1 MERSLKPV
9 PAMAQVLPGFFFVAI
24 VAGIWSYQHLSLIQD
39 KVSGGAAAIAIFVL
53 FLAAWVVGS
62 FFDGLRNVLEDVW
75 DRRAGAAEKEW
86 WKYFLL
92 GPPKKVEQLHE
103 YYYSYYQLDVNFV
116 SSCVGLLAVLWLL
129 LPCPFLANLVFL
141 HPVSIPRTS
150 LFSLA
155 LILAAVVFW
164 RDACA
169 LRMEMEK
176 LVGELMLR
184 TNSEAS
190 RPHDEVYTQLVP
202 SDVHKGG
209 IGLKAIRRI
218 PKGTVLFAG
227 DQTDIDTWVPEEQV
241 SSLSPELQRLYTDFC
256 IYSARKREYGCPKS
270 LNQLTMAWY
279 VNCSKAPNLACDPK
293 TFEFSALRDIEAGE
307 ELTADYATYCDE
319 PPGQDWTCS

>member
-24 VAGIWSYQHLSLIQD
+24 VAGIWSYQHLAFLQE

-53 FLAAWVVGS
+53 FLAAWIVGS

-75 DRRAGAAEKEW
+75 DRGAGAAEKEW

-92 GPPKKVEQLHE
+92 GPPEKVEQLHE

-116 SSCVGLLAVLWLL
+116 SSCVGLIAVLWLMG
-129 LPCPFLANLVFL
+129 CPFLASIVFL
-141 HPVSIPRTS
+141 HPVSLSSAS

-155 LILAAVVFW
+155 LVLVAVVFW
-164 RDACA
+164 LDARA
-169 LRMEMEK
+169 LRKEMK
-176 LVGELMLR
+176 QLVGELMLR
-184 TNSEAS
+184 TNCETLL
-190 RPHDEVYTQLVP
+190 PHEGVYTQLVP

-209 IGLKAIRRI
+209 VGLKAIRRI

-227 DQTDIDTWVPEEQV
+227 DQTDVDTWVSEERV
-241 SSLSPELQRLYTDFC
+241 SSLSPELQKLYTDFC
-256 IYSARKREYGCPKS
+256 IYNARRREYGCPKS

-293 TFEFSALRDIEAGE
+293 TFELSALRDIEAGE

-319 PPGQDWTCS
+319 PPGQDWRC